1 MTATST
7 ARAEAS
13 RQNGRK
19 SIGPKSDEGKIR
31 VRLNA
36 IKHGLSAK
44 TFVLPGEDAA
54 KLDAR
59 VAAWKQ
65 DVQPQTTME
74 DYLVERAAHVSWQLD
89 RADRTI
95 AARLTGL
102 IADAPLNQAVEEADQ
117 VADLAFRLFWHP
129 RGPIALYP
137 QFPQLPV
144 TPQTSRPETVENAL
158 NPARI
163 VNRLEALPT
172 GCQWLLDRWAE
183 LRKLLDDGLKWQPPD
198 RLRTIR
204 LLGRQPTDALDD
216 ERVLSIYLAC
226 NAMDP
231 GGPPSFGDVVHEM
244 DDAELK
250 AFAERI
256 AGRRARERQ
265 PAGPAAGQ
273 AALRAIIEQAVTRLQ
288 ALVAGHRE
296 RQALSLPAGLDGQ
309 AFDDSVEGER
319 MRRYQQTHSRALN
332 STIQTLFKVRK
343 ELGART
349 EEPAVN
355 AGVPGVEVPVGDAP
369 ALATTEP
376 WTGGCD
382 RIGGRGDAM
391 EPFAEGDVGASGL
404 SSGLASLGFDRSHA
418 GVRESV
424 NAKDGVEA
432 GSAGPPLDVSASGMA
447 APSDRLA
454 ALAEIPAAQSD
465 EPSDKTNPRPADEP
479 SDKTNPRPAD
489 EPSDKTNP
497 RPAEHPSIGEP
508 VAEPKGL
515 RVGTLSGLERGISA
529 AGGSI
534 DPVRSAEARPRPSG
548 PLPPMILQLLKALAR
563 QQAPTHEALSVPGT
577 DPGANAA
584 GANPAGEVV
593 TGSGRECYV

>member
-1 MTATST
+1 MTATAATSA

-13 RQNGRK
+13 RINGRK
-19 SIGPKSDEGKIR
+19 SMGPRSFEGKCR

-36 IKHGLSAK
+36 IKHGMTA
-44 TFVLPGEDAA
+44 TTVVLPGEDAA
-54 KLDAR
+54 RLDAR

-102 IADAPLNQAVEEADQ
+102 IADAPLDQAVREADQ

-137 QFPQLPV
+137 HFPQLSV
-144 TPQTSRPETVENAL
+144 TPRTSRPETVENAL

-163 VNRLEALPT
+163 VNRLEALPA

-183 LRKLLDDGLKWQPPD
+183 LAKLLDDGLKWQPPD
-198 RLRTIR
+198 RLRAIR

-231 GGPPSFGDVVHEM
+231 GGPSSFGDVVHEM

-256 AGRRARERQ
+256 AGRRAQERQ

-296 RQALSLPAGLDGQ
+296 RQALSLPAWLDGQ
-309 AFDDSVEGER
+309 AFDNSAEGER

-343 ELGART
+343 ELGERT
-349 EEPAVN
+349 EDPADDV
-355 AGVPGVEVPVGDAP
+355 GVTGVEAPVGDAS
-369 ALATTEP
+369 ALATMEP
-376 WTGGCD
+376 IRPRSERGCQ
-382 RIGGRGDAM
+382 RAFQRACVAGLRPQPRERARKRRCGGRGRGRAGRR
-391 EPFAEGDVGASGL
+391 EPGRVGAGDVRSVR
-404 SSGLASLGFDRSHA
+404 SPRSLRRNPG
-418 GVRESV
+418 
-424 NAKDGVEA
+424 
-432 GSAGPPLDVSASGMA
+432 GSAGRAFRQNEPEAGRWAFRQNKPRAGRAPVDRRAGCRSG
-447 APSDRLA
+447 
-454 ALAEIPAAQSD
+454 
-465 EPSDKTNPRPADEP
+465 
-479 SDKTNPRPAD
+479 
-489 EPSDKTNP
+489 
-497 RPAEHPSIGEP
+497 
-508 VAEPKGL
+508 
-515 RVGTLSGLERGISA
+515 
-529 AGGSI
+529 
-534 DPVRSAEARPRPSG
+534 
-548 PLPPMILQLLKALAR
+548 
-563 QQAPTHEALSVPGT
+563 SVC
-577 DPGANAA
+577 
-584 GANPAGEVV
+584 
-593 TGSGRECYV
+593 GSGR